1 MPISFPDQVVAFL
14 ANPANQGPFP
24 GTIGLAAFA
33 TTSFT
38 QRYGQ
43 GGFQVNGVTLGTPS
57 NFLLQQFLLD
67 PARISGFREK
77 RSEQPQRFWYE
88 LRIGREDSGWADA
101 TFTIPV
107 QLAAQAF
114 PGSIQ
119 LGPSGGLTL
128 AGFSEPAPLEH
139 QLSFEIPVLTDP
151 LTLGYNAA
159 VYVFA
164 TADPSPVADLRRILA
179 LRRMLEND
187 PQFLVSLDG
196 TADQRPYLFIQ
207 LYPSTT
213 LSGSSTPLTLPAVVQ
228 TFGAADV
235 LAAVIAIPN
244 M

>member
-33 TTSFT
+33 ASSFT
-38 QRYGQ
+38 RRYGQ
-43 GGFQVNGVTLGTPS
+43 GGFQVTGVTLGTPAD
-57 NFLLQQFLLD
+57 FRVQELLLD
-67 PARISGFREK
+67 QARISGFKEK

-88 LRIGREDSGWADA
+88 LRIGREDSGWADVA
-101 TFTIPV
+101 FTIPI

-119 LGPSGGLTL
+119 LGPAGNLVATGL
-128 AGFSEPAPLEH
+128 SEPAPSEH
-139 QLSFEIPVLTDP
+139 QLNFQIPVSTDP
-151 LTLGYNAA
+151 LSFEFNAG
-159 VYVFA
+159 VYIFA

-179 LRRMLEND
+179 LRRLVEND
-187 PQFLVSLDG
+187 PQFLASLDG
-196 TADQRPYLFIQ
+196 TADQRLCLLVQ

-213 LSGSSTPLTLPAVVQ
+213 LQGPPLSQAAVVQ
-228 TFGAADV
+228 AFAAADA
-235 LAAVIAIPN
+235 LAAFIAVPV